1 MSKDS
6 GSTSTLLPSETR
18 SAGILEPRV
27 SGGADPA
34 HGAISFRIAYITSR
48 SVLYQ

>member
-6 GSTSTLLPSETR
+6 GSTSTLPPSETR

-27 SGGADPA
+27 QEAPTPLMARSP
-34 HGAISFRIAYITSR
+34 FESR
-48 SVLYQ
+48 T